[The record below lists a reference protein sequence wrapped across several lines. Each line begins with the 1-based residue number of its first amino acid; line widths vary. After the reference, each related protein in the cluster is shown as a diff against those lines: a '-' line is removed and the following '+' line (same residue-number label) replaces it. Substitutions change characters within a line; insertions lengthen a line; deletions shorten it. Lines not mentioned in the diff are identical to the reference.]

1 MDSEPSQSS
10 RRALLVG
17 VVAVHLVWCF
27 LEVLARLGQEYAG
40 VHSEELANPWMA
52 RMLLEGHW
60 GSWSELRY
68 RSFCGGCGV
77 EATLAV
83 PLLHWFGPRIVV
95 WKVVPLLF
103 HGAVVI
109 ASVALARQSFL
120 AGSLPPSLPPQLR
133 RVGPTGCT
141 HA

>member
-68 RSFCGGCGV
+68 RSFCGGCGIAGGDPVRRPRNRRGTPRRGAPGLSGV
-77 EATLAV
+77 EATVEIINKLG
-83 PLLHWFGPRIVV
+83 LH
-95 WKVVPLLF
+95 
-103 HGAVVI
+103 
-109 ASVALARQSFL
+109 ARAAAKAFL
-120 AGSLPPSLPPQLR
+120 RAR
-133 RVGPTGCT
+133 RGR
-141 HA
+141 